1 MPTFRSHT
9 DEQLI
14 SLLREGSDEAF
25 KEIYNRHWLAIYRRF
40 FKKLQS
46 KSLAEEYTQELFT
59 SLWARRHEIII
70 HGSLMSYFNGAVR
83 KMVINYIRSKQ
94 GGAASDS
101 TAKEQGT
108 PLNQTNLN
116 PAGGNTGDSAVRT
129 Q

>member
-83 KMVINYIRSKQ
+83 KMVINYIRSQIRMKLMQ
-94 GGAASDS
+94 QDTALEPDPSTIEEENSFSSLLSDTRAAS
-101 TAKEQGT
+101 
-108 PLNQTNLN
+108 
-116 PAGGNTGDSAVRT
+116 
-129 Q
+129 

>member
-70 HGSLMSYFNGAVR
+70 HGSLMSYFNGAD
-83 KMVINYIRSKQ
+83 KS
-94 GGAASDS
+94 SH
-101 TAKEQGT
+101 
-108 PLNQTNLN
+108 
-116 PAGGNTGDSAVRT
+116 
-129 Q
+129 